1 MFKFFQTRKSIL
13 KIMTF
18 ITAFVLA
25 AAAELK
31 IRYLQRTP
39 MNIMVSDDVKADV
52 SGEVMPDFFWVG
64 KAWSIRIR
72 CDQPVS
78 VDVDGR
84 WKAHIPAGKHII
96 YHDNDGNN
104 TEKYATTRWWRP
116 PTVVTVS
123 KN

>member
-1 MFKFFQTRKSIL
+1 MFKFFQTRISIV
-13 KIMTF
+13 KITTV
-18 ITAFVLA
+18 IAAFVIA
-25 AAAELK
+25 AFAELK
-31 IRYLQRTP
+31 VRHLQRTP
-39 MNIMVSDDVKADV
+39 IHIVIADDANADV
-52 SGEVMPDFFWVG
+52 AGEVMPDLFWVG

-104 TEKYATTRWWRP
+104 TEKYATTRWWQP